1 MKKILSLMLVA
12 IMLLTTILLT
22 SCDLFGTD
30 TTTTTTTQKQDPPK
44 EARTTVSEEE
54 WNKMD
59 DLTNFTYVMK
69 QGEYSMTYAVAD
81 TKLYIDYL
89 GAKQIIDINAKLL
102 VGESSIGWLAANMP
116 DDVAENYKMNLGS
129 IGMVSLPDYEEM
141 VYDEESK
148 AYIKDYSYSTV
159 KFCFENGVLS
169 YCKYD
174 MSSEA
179 EEAYIE
185 IKDVGK
191 TTVPQYGSYINIS
204 DGKVEPNPA
213 PADARTTLTEEEWNA
228 CMALNNFTFSVNT
241 ISGTLT
247 GGNYM
252 VYKVTEDAR
261 LYTYDNAM
269 GIEDDL
275 EVIIEGVY
283 YTIIEKDGNIY
294 ARKTQYTVPE
304 NVFAEILNMGG
315 EGVPEFTYDAEN
327 RYYYFDGEE
336 AGIYIYFENGV
347 ITQFVIINKNDDLTM
362 EMICPV
368 YDIGTTEIDIP
379 EYEIE
384 PEELEFELNDE
395 GTGYIVT
402 DMGTYQGT
410 EVVIPAEYKGLPVVA
425 IDSNAFAYELEITSI
440 VIPNTVTYIDHYA
453 FANCTSLQ
461 SIVIPNSVTEIGS
474 FAFLNCTSLETV
486 ILSNNLNFIQ
496 WGTFENCTNLSSI
509 VIPLSVERIDDSA
522 FNGCVNLS
530 VKCEATSRPELWEE
544 FWNYVGYNDE
554 IDEPIYAPVQWGYV
568 AE

>member
-1 MKKILSLMLVA
+1 MKKFLSLMLVA

-22 SCDLFGTD
+22 SCDLFGTE
-30 TTTTTTTQKQDPPK
+30 TTTTTQKQDPPK

-54 WNKMD
+54 WNKMK
-59 DLTNFTYVMK
+59 DLTNFTFVMR
-69 QGEYSMTYAVAD
+69 QGELSATYAIAD
-81 TKLYIDYL
+81 TKVYIDYL
-89 GAKQIIDINAKLL
+89 GAKAIVDTQAKLML
-102 VGESSIGWLAANMP
+102 NESSIGWLAATLP
-116 DDVAENYKMNLGS
+116 DDVVEQYKFTLGS
-129 IGMVSLPDYEEM
+129 FSMISIPDYEEM

-148 AYIKDYSYSTV
+148 AYVEDYQYAIV
-159 KFCFENGVLS
+159 KFHFENGVLS
-169 YCKYD
+169 YIKYD
-174 MSSEA
+174 MTTDA
-179 EEAYIE
+179 EVAYIE
-185 IKDVGK
+185 VKDIGK
-191 TTVPQYGSYINIS
+191 TTTPQYGSYINIS
-204 DGKVEPNPA
+204 DGKVEPNSA
-213 PADARTTLTEEEWNA
+213 PANARTTVTEEEWNA
-228 CMALNNFTFSVNT
+228 CMALNNFTISVNT
-241 ISGTLT
+241 VSGSMS
-247 GGNYM
+247 GGSYM
-252 VYKVTEDAR
+252 TYKITENAR
-261 LYTYDNAM
+261 LQSYGM
-269 GIEDDL
+269 GHEEHL
-275 EVIIEGVY
+275 EVVIDGVC
-283 YTIIEKDGNIY
+283 YTIIEKDGEIY

-425 IDSNAFAYELEITSI
+425 IDSSAFAYELEITSI

-474 FAFLNCTSLETV
+474 FAFFNCTNLESV
-486 ILSNNLNFIQ
+486 VLSNNLDFIQ

-530 VKCEATSRPELWEE
+530 VKCEATSQPELWEE

-554 IDEPIYAPVQWGYV
+554 IDEPIYAPVQWGYE